1 MEEFII
7 KKGINMNFQ
16 KRTPDLEKVF
26 NQRWKANNYSQN
38 GIQETIK
45 NDQQR
50 KNNII
55 GINSPP
61 KNMRK
66 PVRTTQEETLTR
78 LEQSMNALPKRNNNN
93 FR

>member
-1 MEEFII
+1 
-7 KKGINMNFQ
+7 MNFQ
-16 KRTPDLEKVF
+16 KRTPDLEQVF

-55 GINSPP
+55 GINASN

-78 LEQSMNALPKRNNNN
+78 LEQSMNALPKRTNNNH
-93 FR
+93 R